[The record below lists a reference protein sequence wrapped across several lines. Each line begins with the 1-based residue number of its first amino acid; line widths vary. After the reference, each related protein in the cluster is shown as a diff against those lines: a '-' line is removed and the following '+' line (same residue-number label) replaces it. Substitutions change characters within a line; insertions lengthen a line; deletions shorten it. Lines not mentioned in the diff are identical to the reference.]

1 MDNQHKS
8 GGSTRRDLLKRGAI
22 AGGTLL
28 WATPVIQSL
37 DLRAAAAAAGTEKPP
52 PPTIAE
58 KMPPSVVTTT
68 TSPEERPPF
77 PPAGQAIEHLD
88 FLFGS
93 AGTVYAARYEPFGDG
108 GAFVAPEKAPAEGA
122 GLEPKRADCLDVY
135 PDWVPATQELL
146 DALNVKGT
154 VQTLGAGDQRQYV
167 VQVPPGIGVVAAF
180 SRCADRCGPPAPWK
194 GALLFQP
201 CPPGTEMA
209 AGGGAPGSSPTTTTT
224 TTTTSTTTPSTT
236 TPTSPKG

>member
-1 MDNQHKS
+1 MRLKARAGVRSVEPQWRHAPSTSSSSRQRDLQLRQSTSGSVKVARWPDASHTRGAMRMGAWRPQGRRAWLETMDNHHKS

-77 PPAGQAIEHLD
+77 PPAGQA
-88 FLFGS
+88 
-93 AGTVYAARYEPFGDG
+93 
-108 GAFVAPEKAPAEGA
+108 
-122 GLEPKRADCLDVY
+122 
-135 PDWVPATQELL
+135 
-146 DALNVKGT
+146 
-154 VQTLGAGDQRQYV
+154 
-167 VQVPPGIGVVAAF
+167 
-180 SRCADRCGPPAPWK
+180 
-194 GALLFQP
+194 
-201 CPPGTEMA
+201 
-209 AGGGAPGSSPTTTTT
+209 
-224 TTTTSTTTPSTT
+224 
-236 TPTSPKG
+236 